1 VAEKESG
8 PLSPGA
14 FGRALHEFLRVSL
27 ELAPVEEP
35 EVARRLR
42 EHLGAER
49 LDELPI
55 LRRELQR
62 SDHPNLQVALDRLLA
77 GDNWSAEILGLRSER
92 VFYGHEGVG
101 LAFLARGGRQESI
114 GAAIAALE
122 HVTVPLGAGESVA
135 CVVNAL
141 LLMRAG
147 ERKLA
152 ALISRGESQM
162 GGPALRLELVAR
174 ERAEAESLLG
184 EIEALMREHNVY
196 RGRVVAFGGDPEM
209 EGIGLEVRT
218 LPAIGREAIV
228 LPGGALERIE
238 RHALG
243 PARYRERL
251 LAAGRHLKRG
261 MLLHGA
267 PGTGKT
273 LTAMYLIGRMPGR
286 TTVMLTGGALGLIEP
301 ACALAR
307 ELQPAT
313 VVLEDVDLVAH
324 ERDFGMPSR
333 PLLFELLNEMDGL
346 AEDADVLFLLTTNR
360 PDVLE
365 PALAARPGRIDQSVE
380 LPLPDAG
387 DRRRLIEL
395 YARGLELRTERLDAV
410 VERLDGASPAHVK
423 ELLRKAALF
432 AAEEGDGVIAVEDRH
447 LLDALDELVVA
458 SAEMRASL
466 FASPPGPKAFPF
478 PPDENEEAPGDW

>member
-1 VAEKESG
+1 VAEKESA

-395 YARGLELRTERLDAV
+395 YARGLELRTEQLDNV

-423 ELLRKAALF
+423 ELLRKAALL
-432 AAEEGDGVIAVEDRH
+432 AAEEGDGPIAVEDRH